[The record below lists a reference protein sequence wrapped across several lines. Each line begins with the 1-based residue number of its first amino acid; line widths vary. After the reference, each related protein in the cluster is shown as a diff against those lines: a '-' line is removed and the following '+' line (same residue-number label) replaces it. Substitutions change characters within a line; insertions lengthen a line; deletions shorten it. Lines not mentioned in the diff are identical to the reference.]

1 MPITLIDH
9 PYAQHILTRLRDA
22 KTDSLEFR
30 KGLVRLGRIMGYEI
44 AKAFPKRVVEV
55 RTPLGVARGVVLEG
69 LDDVVI
75 VEILRAAM
83 PLVEGLLKAFPN
95 AKIGVIAARRREE
108 RGQIGVDIYYVKLP
122 EVEGKVVI
130 MADPML
136 ATGSTLSA
144 AIAEVLKRGK
154 PHRLLTVSVIA
165 TPVGIERVLGT
176 YPSAEVFT
184 VAIDEELD
192 DRGFIVPGLGDAG
205 DRAFGG

>member
-1 MPITLIDH
+1 MPVILIDH
-9 PYAQHILTRLRDA
+9 PYAQHILTKLRDA
-22 KTDSLEFR
+22 STNSLEFR

-44 AKAFPKRVVEV
+44 AKTFPRREVDV
-55 RTPLGVARGVVLEG
+55 RTPLGIAKGIVLEG

-95 AKIGVIAARRREE
+95 ARIGVIAAKRREE
-108 RGQIGVDIYYVKLP
+108 RGRIGVDIYYVKLP
-122 EVEGKVVI
+122 EVDGRVVI
-130 MADPML
+130 VADPML

-144 AIAEVLKRGK
+144 AIAEVLKRGR
-154 PHRLLTVSVIA
+154 PSRLLTASIIA
-165 TPVGIERVLGT
+165 TPMGIERVLAT
-176 YPSAEVFT
+176 YPSAEVFA